1 MMPGT
6 TGSASVSSFLSGVF
20 AGIVLGTLCTLAG
33 VYFWFVPD
41 PAPQAARTS
50 VDAAD
55 DRTVDSES
63 SSRAGDSQHCDDE
76 SHRARAEK
84 ADAELRR
91 LREEFPDADVP
102 FEGTPQ
108 AWPGGANAESAAE
121 QTLQQQLAICGSD
134 FIAAE
139 VDCSEPPCLVAIAS
153 QLQEDNDRT
162 PDLYACLSSNPGT
175 RGIMSSGYELLHCG
189 DGSSEQVD
197 FVAWAEGVDRGKIN
211 SSDAGLDARV
221 AFRTRQLKEVA
232 GCTTSGVSH

>member
-1 MMPGT
+1 MPGT
-6 TGSASVSSFLSGVF
+6 TGSATASTFLSGVF
-20 AGIVLGTLCTLAG
+20 AGAVLGALCTLAG
-33 VYFWFVPD
+33 MYFWFLRE

-50 VDAAD
+50 VGAAD
-55 DRTVDSES
+55 ERTVDSES
-63 SSRAGDSQHCDDE
+63 SSPAGGSQRCDDE
-76 SHRARAEK
+76 SQRARAEK
-84 ADAELRR
+84 AEAELRQ
-91 LREEFPDADVP
+91 LREEIPDADVP

-108 AWPGGANAESAAE
+108 AWPGGASAESAAE

-153 QLQEDNDRT
+153 QLPVDNDRT
-162 PDLYACLSSNPGT
+162 PDLYACLSSNPDT

-197 FVAWAEGVDRGKIN
+197 FVAWAEGVDGGKLD

-232 GCTTSGVSH
+232 GCTTSGVSR